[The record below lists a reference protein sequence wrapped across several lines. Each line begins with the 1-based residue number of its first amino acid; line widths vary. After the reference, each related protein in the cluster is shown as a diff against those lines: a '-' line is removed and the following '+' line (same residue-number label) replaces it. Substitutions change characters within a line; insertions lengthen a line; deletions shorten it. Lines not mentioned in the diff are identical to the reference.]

1 MRRSSWSPCPR
12 AARRATAS
20 TCAWSS
26 VRARRVRVACTGL
39 AAVAPAALSDARA
52 CRVCVAGKTV
62 TVVVPDEL
70 QPGQVLAVRPRPALL
85 PLASAP
91 HPPAAAVMGGPP
103 CSHPHPC
110 PAYCPAAAAQAQG
123 ETTLTMLAMLTVL
136 TVLRSL
142 RRPSARRGR
151 ATSLGSFSGGKIG
164 GSGSS
169 RAAAGRTSTSRGG
182 EAPGADTNVWMGVSP
197 LVSPPETVG
206 LLNWTGVAEAPRCV
220 GVASRCVTVRR

>member
-12 AARRATAS
+12 AACRATAS
-20 TCAWSS
+20 TCAWSL

-39 AAVAPAALSDARA
+39 AAVAPSALSDARA

-70 QPGQVLAVRPRPALL
+70 QPGQVLAVRPRPVLP

-110 PAYCPAAAAQAQG
+110 PALRLPPEREERLHLLCSLCSLCLLFSGHCAAQAQG
-123 ETTLTMLAMLTVL
+123 EAERH
-136 TVLRSL
+136 RSAAEGISGAG
-142 RRPSARRGR
+142 RRSAAAAAPEPRLGGRRRAGGVRRRGQ
-151 ATSLGSFSGGKIG
+151 TGIC
-164 GSGSS
+164 
-169 RAAAGRTSTSRGG
+169 
-182 EAPGADTNVWMGVSP
+182 GVHDCISP
-197 LVSPPETVG
+197 LINLP
-206 LLNWTGVAEAPRCV
+206 
-220 GVASRCVTVRR
+220 

>member
-1 MRRSSWSPCPR
+1 M
-12 AARRATAS
+12 
-20 TCAWSS
+20 
-26 VRARRVRVACTGL
+26 RVACTGL

-110 PAYCPAAAAQAQG
+110 PALRLPPKRKERLHLLCSLYLLFSGHCAAQAQG
-123 ETTLTMLAMLTVL
+123 EAERH
-136 TVLRSL
+136 RS
-142 RRPSARRGR
+142 
-151 ATSLGSFSGGKIG
+151 
-164 GSGSS
+164 
-169 RAAAGRTSTSRGG
+169 AAAAAVYQIPNTEHMAYRLVRTLVYKRGVG
-182 EAPGADTNVWMGVSP
+182 IR
-197 LVSPPETVG
+197 ETV
-206 LLNWTGVAEAPRCV
+206 W
-220 GVASRCVTVRR
+220 

>member
-39 AAVAPAALSDARA
+39 AAVAPGALSDARA

-85 PLASAP
+85 PLLQRPTLRVRPSWEGLPVRTRTRALPTALR
-91 HPPAAAVMGGPP
+91 PPPKRKERLHLL
-103 CSHPHPC
+103 CSLYLLFSGHC
-110 PAYCPAAAAQAQG
+110 AAQAQG
-123 ETTLTMLAMLTVL
+123 EAERH
-136 TVLRSL
+136 RSEA
-142 RRPSARRGR
+142 S
-151 ATSLGSFSGGKIG
+151 
-164 GSGSS
+164 
-169 RAAAGRTSTSRGG
+169 AAGRSAGAAAPEPRLGG
-182 EAPGADTNVWMGVSP
+182 RRRAGG
-197 LVSPPETVG
+197 
-206 LLNWTGVAEAPRCV
+206 
-220 GVASRCVTVRR
+220 VRRRGQTGMCGKP